1 VNPAFPVILSAPSGG
16 GKTTIARALLER
28 RSDVGYSVSATTR
41 APRPG
46 EVDGRDYHFL
56 TPAEFAAR
64 REAGE
69 FAESA
74 QVHGM
79 WYGTLRAEVTKVL
92 AQGKKVIMAIDVQG
106 AAQFH
111 RSFPQAVTIFVLPPS
126 GEALLARLKE
136 RGTESAASL
145 ERRLSSALA
154 ELQAATE
161 YQYVVVNDR
170 LEQAVEKVS
179 GILDAEAMRRERLT
193 GLERDLRSIVERL
206 EKEINA

>member
-1 VNPAFPVILSAPSGG
+1 
-16 GKTTIARALLER
+16 
-28 RSDVGYSVSATTR
+28 
-41 APRPG
+41 
-46 EVDGRDYHFL
+46 
-56 TPAEFAAR
+56 
-64 REAGE
+64 
-69 FAESA
+69 
-74 QVHGM
+74 
-79 WYGTLRAEVTKVL
+79 VL